1 MRSEQKETKMN
12 KREFQKTLVAGSVGI
27 AGMVLLG
34 GCVSRISEDAWDKE
48 KGEPYRCTK
57 CGYLTRSKTDITDK
71 RCPRCHAK
79 KMVKISEEEM
89 AKYLAEGQ

>member
-1 MRSEQKETKMN
+1 MN
-12 KREFQKTLVAGSVGI
+12 KREFNKIWVAGSVGL
-27 AGMVLLG
+27 AGMAVLG
-34 GCVSRISEDAWDKE
+34 GCVSRISEDAMDKE

-57 CGYLTRSKTDITDK
+57 CGYLTRSKTDLSDT

-89 AKYLAEGQ
+89 AKYLAEDQ

>member
-1 MRSEQKETKMN
+1 MN
-12 KREFQKTLVAGSVGI
+12 KREFNKTLLAGSVGLAGI
-27 AGMVLLG
+27 ALLG
-34 GCVSRISEDAWDKE
+34 GCASKISAEATDKE

-57 CGYLTRSKTDITDK
+57 CGYLTRSKTDLSNT

-89 AKYLAEGQ
+89 AKYLAEDAD

>member
-1 MRSEQKETKMN
+1 MKKRAFN
-12 KREFQKTLVAGSVGI
+12 KALLAGGVGFTG
-27 AGMVLLG
+27 ASLLA
-34 GCVSRISEDAWDKE
+34 GCVSRISEDARDKE

-57 CGYLTRSKTDITDK
+57 CGYLTRSKTDLTGT

-89 AKYLAEGQ
+89 AEYLAEQ

>member
-1 MRSEQKETKMN
+1 MN
-12 KREFQKTLVAGSVGI
+12 KREFNKTLLAGSVGLAGI
-27 AGMVLLG
+27 ALLG
-34 GCVSRISEDAWDKE
+34 GCASKISAEATDKE

-57 CGYLTRSKTDITDK
+57 CGYLTRSKTDLSDT

-89 AKYLAEGQ
+89 AKYLAEDAD

>member
-1 MRSEQKETKMN
+1 MN
-12 KREFQKTLVAGSVGI
+12 KRGFNKTLVAGSVGL
-27 AGMVLLG
+27 AGMAVLG
-34 GCVSRISEDAWDKE
+34 GCVSRIGEDARDKE

-57 CGYLTRSKTDITDK
+57 CGYLTRSKTDLTGM

-89 AKYLAEGQ
+89 EKYLADDA